1 MKAKKSPSKKSKTVK
16 AVRSPMP
23 TDIIPM
29 AMVST
34 HEAFNHK
41 DWLFELKWDGFR
53 ALAYCAGEEVKL
65 RSKNNQS
72 FNTKFASIK
81 GELVNLRLNAVL
93 DGEITVLNETGV
105 ADFNKI
111 MYSINSGTL
120 VYYVF
125 DILWYNGYSLIN
137 VPLVER
143 KKILKSI
150 LQSSN
155 IVRFSDHVTHKG
167 KEFYKLAQ
175 QHRIE
180 GIVAK
185 YKHGLYY
192 PGGRTTG
199 WIKIKTAQVV
209 QGVIAGFILDQ
220 DKPGTGFNSLI
231 IAQKKEKGYKYIG
244 QVGVGISKSTLNKVL
259 QAKRSKSIFSPVPNV
274 NAKTAFRTPINKPKV
289 VWIKPDLKC
298 EIRCLVDHFGVMRHP
313 SFKGLLK
320 G

>member
-1 MKAKKSPSKKSKTVK
+1 
-16 AVRSPMP
+16 
-23 TDIIPM
+23 
-29 AMVST
+29 MVST
-34 HEAFNHK
+34 HEPFNHK
-41 DWLFELKWDGFR
+41 DWFFELKWDGFR
-53 ALAYCAGEEVKL
+53 ALAYCAGEDVKL

-81 GELVNLRLNAVL
+81 TELERLRLNAVL
-93 DGEITVLNETGV
+93 DGEIAVLNEKGA

-137 VPLVER
+137 VPLIER

-155 IVRFSDHVTHKG
+155 IVRFSDHVSHKG
-167 KEFYKLAQ
+167 KELYNLAQ
-175 QHRIE
+175 QYRIE

-220 DKPGTGFNSLI
+220 DKPGSGFNSLI

-244 QVGVGISKSTLNKVL
+244 QVGTGVTKLALNKVFK
-259 QAKRSKSIFSPVPNV
+259 AKRSKSIFSTIPNV
-274 NAKTAFRTPINKPKV
+274 NARTAFRTPIKKPKV
-289 VWIKPDLKC
+289 VWIKPDLQC
-298 EIRCLVDHFGVMRHP
+298 EIKCLEFDHFGLMRHP
-313 SFKGLLK
+313 SFKGLLT
-320 G
+320 